1 MITEITKNKKGA
13 LSQAW
18 IDYKKAFDSVPHS
31 WILEVMKMYGIHSW
45 IVEFILRTMPQWRI
59 NLGLRHMK
67 GNMEIL
73 GIKTKTGIFQRDSLS
88 PFIFCL
94 SLCSLSIFLNEKNSS
109 AIKIGKAKKG
119 KKLNHLFYM
128 DDLKIYSK
136 SDSDLT
142 SLRRIV
148 KKFSDDIRMKF
159 GLKKCEKISIIK
171 GKMVRSS
178 NISLNEHTHIKELS
192 NTESYKYLGVE
203 ESSNTHHKNMREKLK
218 KEYYRRLR
226 MILSTELSSP
236 NRIMAINS
244 LVIPVLS
251 YSFGVVNWSKTDVQ
265 GIDRKTRKILTMF
278 KMYHPRAD
286 TERLYVSRLEG
297 GRGLMQV

>member
-18 IDYKKAFDSVPHS
+18 IDYKKAFVSVPHS
-31 WILEVMKMYGIHSW
+31 WILEVMKMYGIHSR

-59 NLGLRHMK
+59 NLALRHMK
-67 GNMEIL
+67 GNMEIP
-73 GIKTKTGIFQRDSLS
+73 GIKIKTGIFQGDSLS
-88 PFIFCL
+88 PLISCL
-94 SLCSLSIFLNEKNSS
+94 LLCPLSILLNEKNSS
-109 AIKIGKAKKG
+109 AIKIGKGEKG
-119 KKLNHLFYM
+119 KKFNHLFYM

-136 SDSDLT
+136 SDSDLR
-142 SLRRIV
+142 SLLRIV
-148 KKFSDDIRMKF
+148 KKFSDDIRMEF
-159 GLKKCEKISIIK
+159 GLEKCAKISIIK

-226 MILSTELSSP
+226 MILSTELSLP
-236 NRIMAINS
+236 NKIMAINS
-244 LVIPVLS
+244 LAIPVLS

-265 GIDRKTRKILTMF
+265 GMDRKTRKILTMF
-278 KMYHPRAD
+278 KMHHPRAD
-286 TERLYVSRLEG
+286 TERLRF
-297 GRGLMQV
+297 